1 MGSRR
6 CWGGDQVRP
15 SGPSCEQPQGLEE
28 ETVRR
33 WRRGMALGLGVE
45 DAVRDDHPLRV
56 RVVAA
61 SVVPRSQV
69 ACEGRMDKTIR

>member
-1 MGSRR
+1 
-6 CWGGDQVRP
+6 
-15 SGPSCEQPQGLEE
+15 LEE